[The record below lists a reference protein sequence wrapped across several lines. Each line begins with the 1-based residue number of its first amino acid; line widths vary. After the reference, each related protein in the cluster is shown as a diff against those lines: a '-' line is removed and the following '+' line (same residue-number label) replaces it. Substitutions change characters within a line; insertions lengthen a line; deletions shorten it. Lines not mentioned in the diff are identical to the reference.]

1 MYINL
6 YRFFYYK
13 DNIMTCLVPSQ
24 IISDATLKPNVCDN
38 KCSLSYNYN
47 NTHLLVTQD
56 KKTGYYNF
64 KSDNENV
71 PSVEYNSTKYAATG
85 FNLYYGPVHNYD
97 NKEVNA
103 EIIIMHI
110 KKGSPGDSNEDN
122 LCICIPV
129 VIHDGGAG
137 GPLDMIMTALS
148 NAMDGKVIPT
158 YPFISEVC
166 KNNPSDNSCT
176 AGAGINITPANF
188 NLGDFIPEQNYI
200 VYAGSDIMN
209 ESCSS
214 TNNTRYIIF
223 NNSDPTKMLI
233 LSKTQASNTG
243 LLNLTTD
250 HYETSEK
257 GPVGGFQQ
265 YPYIPGESMED
276 NIFIDCKPVV
286 TSETKEKNTYV
297 TIGTP
302 AFLSKISFTQIL
314 GYISDY
320 IPTVVGVI
328 LMIILWKLGNYLY
341 GPKCPGNNC
350 EPPLEKLKCP
360 VNIKP
365 K

>member
-1 MYINL
+1 
-6 YRFFYYK
+6 
-13 DNIMTCLVPSQ
+13 MTCQVPSQ
-24 IISDATLKPNVCDN
+24 NISDAILKPNICDN
-38 KCSLSYNYN
+38 KCKLNYQYN
-47 NTHLLVTQD
+47 NTSLLVTMSD
-56 KKTGYYNF
+56 IGYYNF

-85 FNLYYGPVHNYD
+85 FNLYYGPVHNYGND
-97 NKEVNA
+97 NVNA
-103 EIIIMHI
+103 ELIIMHI
-110 KKGSPGDSNEDN
+110 KKDSRGDSNENN

-137 GPLDMIMTALS
+137 GNLDKVLTALS
-148 NAMDGKVIPT
+148 NAMDGQDIPP
-158 YPFISEVC
+158 YPFANASEEC
-166 KNNPSDNSCT
+166 KNNPTNNSC
-176 AGAGINITPANF
+176 GITINPANF
-188 NLGDFIPEQNYI
+188 NLGKLIPEQNYI
-200 VYAGSDIMN
+200 TYTGSDIMN

-223 NNSDPTKMLI
+223 NNSDPTKMLT
-233 LSKTQASNTG
+233 LSKTQASNTKFDQLSAPDG
-243 LLNLTTD
+243 KPR
-250 HYETSEK
+250 HYDTSDK
-257 GPVGGFQQ
+257 GPDDGFYS

-286 TSETKEKNTYV
+286 TTETKKKDTYV

-314 GYISDY
+314 GYVSDY
-320 IPTVVGVI
+320 IPTIIGVI

-360 VNIKP
+360 VKL

>member
-1 MYINL
+1 
-6 YRFFYYK
+6 
-13 DNIMTCLVPSQ
+13 MTCLVPSQ
-24 IISDATLKPNVCDN
+24 NISDAILKPNVCDN
-38 KCSLSYNYN
+38 KCSLNYNYN
-47 NTHLLVTQD
+47 NTNLLVTQD
-56 KKTGYYNF
+56 KVTGYYNF
-64 KSDNENV
+64 KSDIEKA

-85 FNLYYGPVHNYD
+85 FNLYNGPVHNYG
-97 NKEVNA
+97 NPSINA
-103 EIIIMHI
+103 EIIIMH
-110 KKGSPGDSNEDN
+110 KKSGSHNDSNEEN

-129 VIHDGGAG
+129 VISDGGG
-137 GPLDMIMTALS
+137 SILDMVMTALS
-148 NAMDGKVIPT
+148 NAMDGKQIPQ
-158 YPFISEVC
+158 YPFTSDVC
-166 KNNPSDNSCT
+166 EKNPTDNSC
-176 AGAGINITPANF
+176 GITINPENF
-188 NLGDFIPEQNYI
+188 NLGNLIPEQNYI

-209 ESCSS
+209 DSCSS

-223 NNSDPTKMLI
+223 NNSNPTKMLT
-233 LSKTQASNTG
+233 LSTTQSSNT
-243 LLNLTTD
+243 NFDKFSKSTTKQ
-250 HYETSEK
+250 HYNTSDK
-257 GPVGGFQQ
+257 GPDGGFQQ
-265 YPYIPGESMED
+265 YPYNPGETMED

-314 GYISDY
+314 GYVSDY